1 MALTDEN
8 SVLILG
14 AGASAPFG
22 VPVGSALIDTIA
34 RNLSKQLKWV
44 DSANPRLGYSF
55 SVSHRSSHKDD
66 KLFKEFP
73 YLQPLIRMIKDH
85 DTDLRDV
92 SSILDLTEQI
102 EWQCQ
107 VMKQLRDRLYN
118 QTSDSI
124 DDFIVMN
131 EHYAD
136 HVKICIA
143 AEFIQALYND
153 QNLVGLDARY
163 LSLPKNYL
171 RPGGEIQKHK
181 ERNWI
186 HRLIN
191 LIRLGVQEG
200 WVTEDNKVKIITF
213 NYDTILEYVLE
224 QQFSNTEVLNNQG
237 VRYQDYIDIIHVH
250 GQCGKL
256 EKTMSG
262 NPSKTCWEW
271 AQGIHVIREDEGNL
285 PPKVKK
291 ERKRAEEWIKSATEI
306 YAAGFAFAKANTDLI
321 GLKEGSPKNI
331 DGRRV
336 INYCNFGDDIGL
348 RNAAEKFKY
357 RYKNRQGVESDHAY
371 TKVFEQKKLGV
382 SDWIGVGTLGELP

>member
-14 AGASAPFG
+14 AGVSAPFG
-22 VPVGSALIDTIA
+22 LPVGSALIDTIA
-34 RNLSKQLKWV
+34 VNLSKQLKWV
-44 DSANPRLGYSF
+44 RSAKPRLGYSF
-55 SVSHRSSHKDD
+55 SVSHKSSHKDD
-66 KLFKEFP
+66 RLFKEFP
-73 YLQPLIRMIKDH
+73 YLQPLIRMIKDLYP
-85 DTDLRDV
+85 DLKGV
-92 SSILDLTEQI
+92 KSSKDLHEQI
-102 EWQCQ
+102 LWQCG
-107 VMKQLRDRLYN
+107 VMEQLRDGLDN

-143 AEFIQALYND
+143 VEFIKTLYID
-153 QNLVGLDARY
+153 QNLVGLDKRY
-163 LSLPKNYL
+163 LSMPKNYL
-171 RPGGEIQKHK
+171 RPDGDIQKHK

-262 NPSKTCWEW
+262 NPSETCWQW
-271 AQGIHVIREDEGNL
+271 AQGIHVIRESEGDL
-285 PPKVKK
+285 PQKVLDDQ
-291 ERKRAEEWIKSATEI
+291 KRAQKWIFNAENI

-321 GLKEGSPKNI
+321 GLKEGCLLYTSPSPR
-331 DGRRV
+331 D
-336 INYCNFGDDIGL
+336 
-348 RNAAEKFKY
+348 
-357 RYKNRQGVESDHAY
+357 S
-371 TKVFEQKKLGV
+371 
-382 SDWIGVGTLGELP
+382 